1 MGKSNL
7 SPQRESSGFVGGK
20 AALEAYKEQVN
31 KPERYNQ
38 YPIEVIDM
46 MIAIW
51 GKEKVKDF
59 CIMNAFKYRMRMGH
73 KDSPDAEKEKWYLDK
88 AKEL

>member
-1 MGKSNL
+1 MIDEETLDGK
-7 SPQRESSGFVGGK
+7 
-20 AALEAYKEQVN
+20 VN
-31 KPERYNQ
+31 NPSHYNQ

-51 GKEKVKDF
+51 GKEKTKDF

-88 AKEL
+88 AKGL